1 MLIYNKSLFFCVF
14 VLFFQDPPI
23 VELRFG
29 NRMLDTGRIG
39 PGDDVYF
46 ECAARANPSTTIR
59 YSWYHNVSNRSHWC
73 LFELYD
79 SVSFIFWQTKYKRV
93 NNNTYNA
100 FGIEAIKALRFIH
113 SSANFLNSI

>member
-1 MLIYNKSLFFCVF
+1 MMNEIYFHYVTDTIRSFILLHRCCI
-14 VLFFQDPPI
+14 VLLCCFFQDPPI

-59 YSWYHNVSNRSHWC
+59 YSWYHNVSNRSYWC
-73 LFELYD
+73 LFELY
-79 SVSFIFWQTKYKRV
+79 
-93 NNNTYNA
+93 
-100 FGIEAIKALRFIH
+100 LRFDALYIL
-113 SSANFLNSI
+113 ANKV